1 MEDFIFDSREAASLA
16 AADYIVTCLKRRLD
30 QQRRASMIIT
40 GGSSPGRCY
49 EALAGVELDWDR
61 VDLVLSDERWVPA
74 DHADSNERQAREALT
89 VGNATSAKL
98 VPMYADDLSI
108 DERVD
113 ELNGQLKLLPV
124 PFSVALLGMGED
136 GHFASLFPDA
146 SNLDDGLDVD
156 NPDFCMAVNTKA
168 SPHPRLSLTLSAIS
182 RSDAIVL
189 LIFGDAKKNVLEKA
203 KAGDVSYPV
212 TRLLRQKQA
221 PVHVYWAP

>member
-1 MEDFIFDSREAASLA
+1 MEDFLFDSREAASVA
-16 AADYIVTCLKRRLD
+16 AAEYIVTCLTRRLD

-49 EALAGVELDWDR
+49 AALSGVDLDWER

-74 DHADSNERQAREALT
+74 DHADSNERLARETLMVDKA
-89 VGNATSAKL
+89 GSAKL
-98 VPMYADDLSI
+98 QSMYAPDVSI

-113 ELNGQLKLLPV
+113 TLNETLKLLPV

-146 SNLDDGLDVD
+146 VDLGKGLDDD
-156 NPDFCMAVNTKA
+156 NPDFCMAVRTAA

-189 LIFGDAKKNVLEKA
+189 LIFGDAKKTVLEKA
-203 KAGDVSYPV
+203 KAGDPGYPV

>member
-1 MEDFIFDSREAASLA
+1 MEDFLFDSREAASVA
-16 AADYIVTCLKRRLD
+16 AADYIVTCLERRLD

-49 EALAGVELDWDR
+49 EALSGVDLDWDR

-74 DHADSNERQAREALT
+74 DHEDSNERQARETLT
-89 VGNATSAKL
+89 VGKAASATL
-98 VPMYADDLSI
+98 VPMYAADQTI

-113 ELNGQLKLLPV
+113 ELNERLKLLPV
-124 PFSVALLGMGED
+124 PFSVALLGMGDD

-146 SNLDDGLDVD
+146 ADLDSGLDAD
-156 NPDFCMAVNTKA
+156 NPDFCMAVATAA

-189 LIFGDAKKNVLEKA
+189 LIFGDAKKTVLEKA
-203 KAGDVSYPV
+203 RAGDTSYPV
-212 TRLLRQKQA
+212 ARLLRQKHA